1 MRAEKKQLVQDIG
14 QLLQSSAHLFLVT
27 YKGITVEQFSD
38 LRTKLAAQGAECHVV
53 PNRLFKR
60 AAEEAGLESLTAVPL
75 AGDTAVVTG
84 GEDAVAVAKTLRD
97 LVKGID
103 AVTLKAGALDGKRLE
118 PNEIV
123 DLAALPGREIL
134 LAQLLGVLQAPA
146 RNLVSVLSQKTAS
159 IVYVLQAYAD
169 KQQQQ

>member
-14 QLLQSSAHLFLVT
+14 QLLQSSAHLFLIT

-38 LRTKLAAQGAECHVV
+38 VRAKLAERGAECHVV
-53 PNRLFKR
+53 PNRLFQR
-60 AAEEAGLESLTAVPL
+60 AAEDTGLACL
-75 AGDTAVVTG
+75 AEMPVTGDTAIVTG
-84 GEDAVAVAKTLRD
+84 GEDAVAIAKILRD
-97 LVKGID
+97 VVKGIN